1 MANTNFKRFKLLVS
15 AMADKGHLEYTVGGS
30 GLYVTQ
36 TKYRPPSSSV
46 GTNDKIATVPAQ
58 AANPKAVVFQ
68 KMVTSAEALDHRER
82 KAKEKGTFIGLTQES
97 DSGDGDEG
105 DEEAAAGPARTAILS
120 KKRHR
125 PNAELKLSAR

>member
-1 MANTNFKRFKLLVS
+1 MANTNFKRFKQLVS
-15 AMADKGHLEYTVGGS
+15 AMAVKGHLEYTVGGS
-30 GLYVTQ
+30 GIYVTQ

-82 KAKEKGTFIGLTQES
+82 KAKEKGTFIDLTQES
-97 DSGDGDEG
+97 DSDSGDGD
-105 DEEAAAGPARTAILS
+105 DEAAAGPAAPAILS
-120 KKRHR
+120 KKRKR
-125 PNAELKLSAR
+125 PNAELKISAR